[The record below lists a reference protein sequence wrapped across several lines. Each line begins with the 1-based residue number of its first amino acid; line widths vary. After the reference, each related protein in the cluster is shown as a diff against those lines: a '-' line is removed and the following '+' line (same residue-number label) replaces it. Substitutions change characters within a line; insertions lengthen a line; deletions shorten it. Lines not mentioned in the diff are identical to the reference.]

1 MGTILAGRTEGVVA
15 QFKGPDDSVIQ
26 ENVFG
31 PPLDKLDRREVTA
44 QQAWDEALTLLD
56 ELVG

>member
-1 MGTILAGRTEGVVA
+1 
-15 QFKGPDDSVIQ
+15 
-26 ENVFG
+26 VFG

-44 QQAWDEALTLLD
+44 QQAWEEALTLLD